1 VGPCASVARG
11 PSGSFSGL
19 LTEGSLEAEAIL
31 LSIRADEAAEVG
43 RIPRREKKEEED
55 QRRDKVNRKKIQAR
69 EKVEKVAKRCVFPTF
84 CGSGGWKS
92 RLAKAAGAEPS
103 GPKLH
108 AFKDK
113 MLQKKLRVGTLVEVS
128 GVAKKR
134 TPLRRE
140 AHFEVKMLKTHAL
153 RRNIFGC

>member
-1 VGPCASVARG
+1 MGPCASVAHG

-19 LTEGSLEAEAIL
+19 LAEGSLEVEAKL
-31 LSIRADEAAEVG
+31 LSIRAGEAADVG
-43 RIPRREKKEEED
+43 RIPRREKKKEEN

-69 EKVEKVAKRCVFPTF
+69 EKVEKSRNSVFFPTF
-84 CGSGGWKS
+84 YGSGGWKS

-108 AFKDK
+108 TFKNK
-113 MLQKKLRVGTLVEVS
+113 MLQKKFRVGTLEEVELP
-128 GVAKKR
+128 KKR

-140 AHFEVKMLKTHAL
+140 AHFELKMLKARSTF
-153 RRNIFGC
+153 RS

>member
-43 RIPRREKKEEED
+43 RIPRREKKKEED

-69 EKVEKVAKRCVFPTF
+69 EKVEKSRNAVFF
-84 CGSGGWKS
+84 QCFAVQEGRK
-92 RLAKAAGAEPS
+92 
-103 GPKLH
+103 
-108 AFKDK
+108 
-113 MLQKKLRVGTLVEVS
+113 VGTL
-128 GVAKKR
+128 KR
-134 TPLRRE
+134 RVRAMWRDE
-140 AHFEVKMLKTHAL
+140 K
-153 RRNIFGC
+153 